1 MSSPF
6 DMFRRNQKAWMAG
19 LVLIALLS
27 FVVAPMLM
35 MPGSQSPE
43 ERQAAQLIAF
53 WRGGELTVGD
63 YQRSARIRGQ
73 SMRVIDR
80 LMSELQQSNITPQIP
95 SLTVDNQGQMVV
107 SFDRDTSLQAILN
120 SRLLLQKA
128 HELGIVFDDDAAQE
142 FLRALTGGV
151 ITNARFRE
159 IMRDEGQ
166 RLLSDVELFKFIK
179 EQLAIDTLQQMATA
193 GLAGQSGLNQTPLE
207 AWNQWLKFHRRARI
221 QAYPV
226 TAGDYLGQVTDEPTE
241 AQLRE
246 LFEQGKERLPDPGS
260 PEPAFARLYA
270 ADFEYVSGVMED
282 LLPVEIAKLTEE
294 QLRAAYDEQVAA
306 GQLRVPVRSSE
317 ADSADSAESMDAEA
331 AAAEADPDAADP
343 DAVDPDAVDPDAADP
358 AGEDSTGTE
367 TAEPEP
373 GDQPTSDQ
381 QGGLLERSAAR
392 LVTFRGESAAQDG
405 PPPVEAPPGLT
416 QPPATEPPATEPPAT
431 ELGDL
436 DVAAE
441 DSPPAE
447 EPPAE
452 RVLTFEEARELLERE
467 LAEPAAQRLLQER
480 IDQLEQEM
488 IRFGDQRRLYEAQV
502 EAGVAAKEPTPLSL
516 ADRAQEL
523 GLRYARTGL
532 IDRQTALDLPL
543 AGSFMFLDGRLE
555 TFANYAI
562 SPAVEL
568 NRPGRSVSFGLD
580 SGGTENY
587 LFWKVEQ
594 RPQQAAEF
602 DDVRLQVEDFW
613 RRQQAAELARQSA
626 EQLSVQL
633 NSVVA
638 EPAEGADGDEQLP
651 ASSLMH
657 PAWSEALDDDQLQ
670 RVLSPTNF
678 TWLQR
683 PPERSFEQPR
693 LSRIEGIDGADWEFM
708 EQIFGRPTDEF
719 FVVPNVQRT
728 AYYVV
733 RVMERFP
740 ESEQLQGQFM
750 RNPLQDSVQLARVGY
765 EQAVRAF
772 YFEIAEQYELVFEPS
787 FTGQEL

>member
-35 MPGSQSPE
+35 MPGAQSPE

-53 WRGGELTVGD
+53 WRGGELTIGD

-95 SLTVDNQGQMVV
+95 SLTVDNQGQMMV

-142 FLRALTGGV
+142 FLRALTAGV

-166 RLLSDVELFKFIK
+166 RLLSDVELFKFIR

-226 TAGDYLGQVTDEPTE
+226 TAGDYLGQVSDEPTE

-282 LLPVEIAKLTEE
+282 LLPGEIAKLTEE

-306 GQLRVPVRSSE
+306 GQLRVPVAPAE
-317 ADSADSAESMDAEA
+317 ADSAGSPSEEGPPAEEPPAE
-331 AAAEADPDAADP
+331 E
-343 DAVDPDAVDPDAADP
+343 P
-358 AGEDSTGTE
+358 AGTE
-367 TAEPEP
+367 ATESEP
-373 GDQPTSDQ
+373 GDSPTTDQ
-381 QGGLLERSAAR
+381 QGGLTDRATER
-392 LVTFRGESAAQDG
+392 LVTFRRESSVQDG

-416 QPPATEPPATEPPAT
+416 EPPATEPPATEPPAT
-431 ELGDL
+431 E
-436 DVAAE
+436 
-441 DSPPAE
+441 PPADE
-447 EPPAE
+447 PPADEPPADEPPADEPPADEPPADEPPADEPPAE

-488 IRFGDQRRLYEAQV
+488 IRFGDQRRLYDAQI

-516 ADRAQEL
+516 AERAQEL

-580 SGGTENY
+580 AGGTENY

-613 RRQQAAELARQSA
+613 RQQQAAELARQAA
-626 EQLSVQL
+626 ERLTADL
-633 NSVVA
+633 NA
-638 EPAEGADGDEQLP
+638 AGGEPTEDAAGDDSLP
-651 ASSLMH
+651 ASSQMH
-657 PAWSEALDDDQLQ
+657 PAWAKVLEADQLP

-708 EQIFGRPTDEF
+708 EQVFGRPTDQF

-728 AYYVV
+728 AHFVV
-733 RVMERFP
+733 RVLERFP

-750 RNPLQDSVQLARVGY
+750 RSPLQDSVQLARVGY